1 MSWGWGQPTFWGH
14 HAIVTDGHGG
24 LPGAVSL
31 GPLYALSLALAG
43 AVLGRTKCL
52 QFLSNNDNT
61 SDSG

>member
-31 GPLYALSLALAG
+31 GPLYALSLAPRRRRFRQDQMPS
-43 AVLGRTKCL
+43 V
-52 QFLSNNDNT
+52 S
-61 SDSG
+61 